1 MRRTSFEDTNCS
13 IARTLEVIG
22 ERWTLLIIRAGLV
35 GVTRVSELQSRLGIA
50 RNILVS
56 RLDYL
61 IDHGVMTRVAYQKQ
75 PVRYDYTFT
84 EKGRDLWL
92 VLMACHPA
100 PQRAPRFQPASAS
113 R

>member
-1 MRRTSFEDTNCS
+1 MNCS
-13 IARTLEVIG
+13 IAKTLEVIG

-100 PQRAPRFQPASAS
+100 PQRAPCFQPASAS